1 MKIFEIFAEEILDE
15 KQIWGRKGIAVV
27 RKYRCTTGARKG
39 RIVAKPDQCFKP
51 INIKARI
58 KMKQLR
64 ARKGAV
70 MTRKAKRT
78 KRSNPASRRLRILNR
93 KR

>member
-1 MKIFEIFAEEILDE
+1 MKIFEIFAEEGLDE
-15 KQIWGRKGIAVV
+15 KQIWGRKGTAVV
-27 RKYRCTTGARKG
+27 RKYRCTSGARKG

-58 KMKQLR
+58 MMKQLR
-64 ARKGAV
+64 AKKGAV
-70 MTRKAKRT
+70 MMRRAKRT

>member
-1 MKIFEIFAEEILDE
+1 MKIFEIFAEEVLDE
-15 KQIWGRKGIAVV
+15 KQIWGRKGTSVV
-27 RKYRCTTGARKG
+27 RKYRCTSGNRKG

-58 KMKQLR
+58 RMKRLR
-64 ARKGAV
+64 SQKGAV

-93 KR
+93 RR

>member
-1 MKIFEIFAEEILDE
+1 MKIFEIFAEEVLDE
-15 KQIWGRKGIAVV
+15 KQIWGRKGTSVV
-27 RKYRCTTGARKG
+27 RKYRCTSGQRKG

-58 KMKQLR
+58 RMRRLR
-64 ARKGAV
+64 SQKGAV
-70 MTRKAKRT
+70 MVRRAKRT
-78 KRSNPASRRLRILNR
+78 KRTNPASRRLRILNR

>member
-1 MKIFEIFAEEILDE
+1 MKIFEIFAEEVLDE
-15 KQIWGRKGIAVV
+15 KQIWGRKGTAVV
-27 RKYRCTTGARKG
+27 RKYRCTTGARRG

-58 KMKQLR
+58 QMKRLR
-64 ARKGAV
+64 SQKGPA
-70 MTRKAKRT
+70 MMRRAKRT

>member
-1 MKIFEIFAEEILDE
+1 MKIFEIFAEEVVDE
-15 KQIWGRKGIAVV
+15 KQIWGRKGTSVV
-27 RKYRCTTGARKG
+27 RKYRCTSGQRKG

-58 KMKQLR
+58 RMRRLR
-64 ARKGAV
+64 SQKGAV
-70 MTRKAKRT
+70 MVRRAKRT
-78 KRSNPASRRLRILNR
+78 KRTNPASRRLRILNR

>member
-1 MKIFEIFAEEILDE
+1 MKIIEIFAEEVLDE
-15 KQIWGRKGIAVV
+15 KQIWGRKGTSVV
-27 RKYRCTTGARKG
+27 RKYRCTSGQRKG

-58 KMKQLR
+58 RMRRLR
-64 ARKGAV
+64 SQKGAV
-70 MTRKAKRT
+70 MVRRAKRT
-78 KRSNPASRRLRILNR
+78 KRTNPASRRLRILNR

>member
-1 MKIFEIFAEEILDE
+1 MKIFEIFAEEIIDE
-15 KQIWGRKGIAVV
+15 KQIWGRKGQQVV
-27 RKYRCTTGARKG
+27 RKYRCTSGRRKG
-39 RIVAKPDQCFKP
+39 RIVSKPNQCFAP

-58 KMKQLR
+58 NMRRLR
-64 ARKGAV
+64 AQKGNA
-70 MTRKAKRT
+70 MMRRAKRT